1 MIDYI
6 ESAVSLSTF
15 NFLFSDGGETL
26 ENVVSMEIP
35 LSEFLNINIDNDF
48 LGLCDSSNPIRNR
61 R

>member
-1 MIDYI
+1 MINYI
-6 ESAVSLSTF
+6 EFAISLSIF
-15 NFLFSDGGETL
+15 NFLFSNSGETL

-48 LGLCDSSNPIRNR
+48 LGLYDSSNPIRNR